1 MVSVSES
8 LLRDFTYSTKVVVVG
23 FFYFI
28 FLEGSHFKRVIIHY
42 RCNMVSSLRTD
53 FEYGNELLL
62 TLFAKL
68 GNSDGC

>member
-8 LLRDFTYSTKVVVVG
+8 LLRDFTYSTKVVVGV
-23 FFYFI
+23 FWF